1 MVSNSL
7 VFINCILQVGRDGSS
22 SGDKHVTERVV
33 WALICLAALIFSI
46 WILFRGFPFYYQ
58 KCLSTVLSCFSSI
71 LYWLKNVLRIVCIET
86 KAAYSLSLGNHP
98 HPHAK
103 MAIFRPFQ
111 GNFLP
116 SFTKLFY
123 RWSFWGAERVCISID
138 SIVMTQNANIF
149 FWTWL
154 LTKW

>member
-58 KCLSTVLSCFSSI
+58 KCLSTVLSYFSSI

-86 KAAYSLSLGNHP
+86 KAAYSSSLGNHP

-103 MAIFRPFQ
+103 MTIFRP
-111 GNFLP
+111 
-116 SFTKLFY
+116 LFY
-123 RWSFWGAERVCISID
+123 RWSFWGAERVCISVD
-138 SIVMTQNANIF
+138 SHFMTQNANIF